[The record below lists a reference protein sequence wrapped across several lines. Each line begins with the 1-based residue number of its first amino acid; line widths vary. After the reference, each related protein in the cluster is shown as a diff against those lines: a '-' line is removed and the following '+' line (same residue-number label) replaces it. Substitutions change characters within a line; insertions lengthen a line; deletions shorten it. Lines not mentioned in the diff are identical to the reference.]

1 MTTTSAGVSANQR
14 LKAKHRAMW
23 ASGDYAAVAAE
34 LIPDLGPELVE
45 AAGIR
50 AGQRVLDVAAGAGN
64 AALPAAATGADVVAS
79 DLTPEL
85 LERGRRTAV
94 ERGLAVEWV
103 EADAEA
109 LPFPTGGFDAVISC
123 VGVMFAPHHRAAA
136 DELLRVCRPG
146 GTIALVNWT
155 PEGFIGGLFA
165 TMARFA
171 PPPPPGAQSPPLWGS
186 EEHVRELFGDG
197 VTTLGVQRRSTV
209 FDRCRTPL
217 EFREYWKRTYG
228 PTIAVYAANA
238 GDPERFAALDS
249 AFLEFLE
256 SWNVAL
262 VGRPARWEAQYLLV
276 TATRA

>member
-1 MTTTSAGVSANQR
+1 MATTSAGASAGRQ
-14 LKAKHRAMW
+14 LEAKHRAVW
-23 ASGDYAAVAAE
+23 ASGDYPGVAAE
-34 LIPDLGPELVE
+34 LIPDLGPELV
-45 AAGIR
+45 AACGIR
-50 AGQRVLDVAAGAGN
+50 AGQRVLDVDAGAGI

-79 DLTPEL
+79 NPTPEL
-85 LERGRRTAV
+85 IERGRSAAA

-103 EADAEA
+103 EAEAEA

-123 VGVMFAPHHRAAA
+123 VGVMFAPHPRAAA

-155 PEGFIGGLFA
+155 PDGFIGGLFA

-171 PPPPPGAQSPPLWGS
+171 PPPPPGAPPPLWGS
-186 EEHVRELFGDG
+186 EERVRELFGDG
-197 VTTLGVQRRSTV
+197 VTTLAVRHRITA
-209 FDRCRTPL
+209 FDQCASPL
-217 EFREYWKRTYG
+217 EFREYWKRDHG
-228 PTIAVYAANA
+228 PTIALYAASA
-238 GDPERFAALDS
+238 ADPERVAALDS

-256 SWNVAL
+256 SWNVAP

>member
-1 MTTTSAGVSANQR
+1 MTPDAGASVQQQLTAKQR
-14 LKAKHRAMW
+14 AKWGWGEHP
-23 ASGDYAAVAAE
+23 AVAAE

-45 AAGIR
+45 AGGIR

-64 AALPAAATGADVVAS
+64 AALLAAATGADVVAA

-85 LERGRRTAV
+85 IERGRRTAA

-103 EADAEA
+103 EADSEA

-123 VGVMFAPHHRAAA
+123 VGAMVAPHHRATA

-146 GTIALVNWT
+146 GTIALVMWA

-165 TMARFA
+165 VMARFA
-171 PPPPPGAQSPPLWGS
+171 PRPPPGAQPPPVLGR

-197 VTTLGVQRRSTV
+197 VTTLAVRRRITV
-209 FDRCRTPL
+209 FDRCATPL

-228 PTIAVYAANA
+228 PTIAACAANA
-238 GDPERFAALDS
+238 ADVERLAALDS
-249 AFLEFLE
+249 AFLDYLE
-256 SWNVAL
+256 SWNVAP

>member
-1 MTTTSAGVSANQR
+1 MTTTSAGASADER

-23 ASGDYAAVAAE
+23 VSGDYPAVAAE

-45 AAGIR
+45 AGGIR
-50 AGQRVLDVAAGAGN
+50 AGQRVLVVAAVAGN
-64 AALPAAATGADVVAS
+64 AALPAAATGADVIAS

-85 LERGRRTAV
+85 LARGRRTAA

-123 VGVMFAPHHRAAA
+123 VGAMFAPHHRAIA

-146 GTIALVNWT
+146 GTIAMVNWT
-155 PEGFIGGLFA
+155 PEGFIGGLFE
-165 TMARFA
+165 TMARCA
-171 PPPPPGAQSPPLWGS
+171 TPPPPGAQPPSLWGS

-197 VTTLGVQRRSTV
+197 VTTLAVRRRITV
-209 FDRCRTPL
+209 FDQCATPL
-217 EFREYWKRTYG
+217 EFREYWKRIYG
-228 PTIAVYAANA
+228 PTIAMYAANA
-238 GDPERFAALDS
+238 GDPERVAALDS

-256 SWNVAL
+256 SWNVAP

-276 TATRA
+276 TGTRA

>member
-14 LKAKHRAMW
+14 LKAKHHAMW
-23 ASGDYAAVAAE
+23 ASGDYPAVAAE

-50 AGQRVLDVAAGAGN
+50 AGQRVLEVAAGAGN
-64 AALPAAATGADVVAS
+64 AALPAAATGADVIAS

-85 LERGRRTAV
+85 LVRGRRTAV

-123 VGVMFAPHHRAAA
+123 VGAMFAPHHRAAV

-146 GTIALVNWT
+146 GTIAMVNWM

-171 PPPPPGAQSPPLWGS
+171 PPPAAQPPPLWGN

-197 VTTLGVQRRSTV
+197 VTTLAVRRRITV
-209 FDRCRTPL
+209 FDQRPTPL

-238 GDPERFAALDS
+238 ADPERVAALDS
-249 AFLEFLE
+249 AFLEVLE
-256 SWNVAL
+256 SWNVAP